1 MFNTIQQNTNTQTNT
16 SNITISGLNIETS
29 GYIIH
34 LISATIG
41 ILVFYFVPLIANRFK
56 KPLTSVLINSIPNS
70 LILGFFLVESEFEV
84 YLNSSIYVPLFNTF
98 DNIISY
104 LLFIYYNFTGKDSL
118 TINIVFWLI
127 IVMSSSFFSQ

>member
-16 SNITISGLNIETS
+16 SNTTISGLNIETS

-34 LISATIG
+34 IISATIG

-104 LLFIYYNFTGKDSL
+104 LLFIYYNFTGKNSL

-127 IVMSSSFFSQ
+127 MVMGSSFFSQ